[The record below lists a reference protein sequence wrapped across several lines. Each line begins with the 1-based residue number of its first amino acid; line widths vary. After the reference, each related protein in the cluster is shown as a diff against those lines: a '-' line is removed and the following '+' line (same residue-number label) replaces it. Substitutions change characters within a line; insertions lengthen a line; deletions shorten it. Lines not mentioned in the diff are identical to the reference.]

1 MGHHHH
7 HHGSRKGAELGILI
21 KNADAL
27 EVAEKVTA
35 VIFDKTGTLTKGK
48 PEVTDLVPLNGDE
61 RELLRL
67 AAIAERRSE
76 QPIAE
81 AIVKKA
87 LEHGIELG
95 EPEKVE
101 VIAGEGVVA
110 DGILV
115 GNKRLM
121 EDFGVAVSNEVELAL
136 EKLEREAKT
145 AVIVARNGRVEG
157 IIAVSDTLK
166 ESAKPAV
173 QELKRMGIKV
183 GMITGDN
190 WRSAEAISRE
200 LNLDLVI
207 AEVLPHQKSEEVKK
221 LQAKEV
227 VAFVGDGINDAPA
240 LAQADLGIAVGSG
253 SDVAVESG
261 DIVLIRDDLRDV
273 VAAIQL
279 SRKTMSKIK

>member
-1 MGHHHH
+1 
-7 HHGSRKGAELGILI
+7 

-76 QPIAE
+76 HPIAE

-279 SRKTMSKIK
+279 SRKTMSKWSHPQFEK

>member
-1 MGHHHH
+1 
-7 HHGSRKGAELGILI
+7 
-21 KNADAL
+21 DAL

-35 VIFDKTGTLTKGK
+35 VIFDKTGTLTK
-48 PEVTDLVPLNGDE
+48 
-61 RELLRL
+61 
-67 AAIAERRSE
+67 
-76 QPIAE
+76 
-81 AIVKKA
+81 
-87 LEHGIELG
+87 
-95 EPEKVE
+95 
-101 VIAGEGVVA
+101 
-110 DGILV
+110 
-115 GNKRLM
+115 
-121 EDFGVAVSNEVELAL
+121 
-136 EKLEREAKT
+136 
-145 AVIVARNGRVEG
+145 
-157 IIAVSDTLK
+157 LK

-253 SDVAVESG
+253 

-273 VAAIQL
+273 VAAIQ
-279 SRKTMSKIK
+279 

>member
-76 QPIAE
+76 HPIAE